1 MVRAS
6 SIKEIE
12 KICKQNTRKDIMQLK
27 KTESTK
33 SKHRKYISE
42 DSNNRKN
49 KTHQGTHNIKWKKI
63 EAGESSK

>member
-1 MVRAS
+1 MINGQR
-6 SIKEIE
+6 
-12 KICKQNTRKDIMQLK
+12 KQHQGSRENLQAKSKKGYNAIK

-49 KTHQGTHNIKWKKI
+49 KTHQGTHNIK
-63 EAGESSK
+63 